1 MNPNLKWK
9 VIFIVVVILGC
20 IYGLVGLPTFPTSLA
35 DLKSNFAQQIKLG
48 LDLQGGTHLI
58 LQVQVQEAIAQ
69 ETDQTVDRLTTQLR
83 AKNIRYDEVR
93 RADDTHIVVRNVPSE
108 QLSDFRDLVNTLLQN
123 EWDMSPTAGEPSS
136 YTLALRPSRIA
147 SIQEQTMTQSLETI
161 ERRINA
167 LGLTEPTIQRH
178 GRNDN
183 EILVQL
189 PGEGDPARAKAVI
202 QAGGQLELK
211 LVEDP
216 TTYPSQAAALA
227 AHGGVLPPGTEL
239 VPGRSDSR
247 DPSAATGEV
256 WYVLSRTAVVTG
268 RDLRSATENR
278 NSNNPGQ
285 WQVNFSLSAEG
296 AHRFG
301 PFTEQNVHR
310 QMAIVL
316 EHRVY
321 SAPVINSRIDD
332 SGFIEG
338 NFSQESAHDLAIVLR
353 AGALPA
359 SIKYLEERTVGPS
372 LGADSIRHGVQAS
385 VLSLLVVMI
394 FMLVYYRMSGGNA
407 VLALVLN
414 LVILLAV
421 LAAFGM
427 IAVIGISAAL
437 AVASPVAGL
446 IAAVVGGLAVPLSG
460 ASGATLTLP
469 GIAGVILTIGMGV
482 DSNVLV
488 FERIREEL
496 RNGKSP
502 ASAVQAG
509 FDKAFL
515 TIIDTH
521 VTTVVS
527 AFFLFLFG
535 TGPIRGFAITLTIGL
550 IANVFTA
557 IYVSKTI
564 FQYHLTKMDR
574 QAELSI

>member
-9 VIFIVVVILGC
+9 VLFILLVILGC
-20 IYGLVGLPTFPTSLA
+20 IYGLIGLPTFPTSVA
-35 DLKSNFAQQIKLG
+35 DLRNNFSQQIKLG

-58 LQVQVQEAIAQ
+58 LQVQTQEAIAQ
-69 ETDQTVDRLTTQLR
+69 ETDQTVDRLTTQMR
-83 AKNIRYDEVR
+83 AKNIHYDEMR
-93 RADDTHIVVRNVPSE
+93 RVDDTHILVRNVASD
-108 QLSDFRDLVNTLLQN
+108 QLSDFRDLVTSQLQN
-123 EWDMSPTAGEPSS
+123 VWDMSPAAGDPNG
-136 YTLALRPSRIA
+136 YTLTLRPSAVAAIR
-147 SIQEQTMTQSLETI
+147 EQTMTQSIETI

-167 LGLTEPTIQRH
+167 LGLTEPTIQQR
-178 GRNDN
+178 GGANDN

-189 PGEGDPARAKAVI
+189 PGEGDPSRAKAVI

-216 TTYPSQAAALA
+216 TTYPSQVAALA
-227 AHGGVLPPGTEL
+227 AHGGVLPPGTEI
-239 VPGRSDSR
+239 VAGRSESR
-247 DPSAATGEV
+247 TNPQDTGEV
-256 WYVLSRTAVVTG
+256 WYILSRAPVVTG
-268 RDLRSATENR
+268 RDLRNATENR
-278 NSNNPGQ
+278 STQNPGQ
-285 WQVNFSLSAEG
+285 WQINFALSAE
-296 AHRFG
+296 AARRFG
-301 PFTEQNVHR
+301 PFTEQNVNR

-316 EHRVY
+316 QHRVY
-321 SAPVINSRIDD
+321 SAPVIHSRIDD
-332 SGFIEG
+332 SGVIEG
-338 NFSQESAHDLAIVLR
+338 NFSQDSAHDLALVLR

-385 VLSLLVVMI
+385 IFSLLVVMI
-394 FMLVYYRMSGGNA
+394 FMLVYYRLSGANA

-421 LAAFGM
+421 LAAFG
-427 IAVIGISAAL
+427 AV
-437 AVASPVAGL
+437 
-446 IAAVVGGLAVPLSG
+446 
-460 ASGATLTLP
+460 LTLP

-496 RNGKSP
+496 RNGKSA

-564 FQYHLTKMDR
+564 FQYHLSKMDR

>member
-1 MNPNLKWK
+1 MHPNLKWK
-9 VIFIVVVILGC
+9 AVFIVVVILGC
-20 IYGLVGLPTFPTSLA
+20 LYGLLGVPMFPTSVA
-35 DLKSNFAQQIKLG
+35 DLKSNFAHQIKLG

-69 ETDQTVDRLTTQLR
+69 ETDQTVDRLTNQLR

-93 RADDTHIVVRNVPSE
+93 RIDDTHIVVRNVPSD
-108 QLSDFRDLVNTLLQN
+108 QLSDFRDLVTAQLQN
-123 EWDMSPTAGEPSS
+123 SWDMSPTAGEPSS
-136 YTLALRPSRIA
+136 YTLTLRKSAIA
-147 SIQEQTMTQSLETI
+147 AIQEQTMQQSLETI

-167 LGLTEPTIQRH
+167 LGLTEPTIQLH

-189 PGEGDPARAKAVI
+189 PGEGDPSRAKAVI

-216 TTYPSQAAALA
+216 SPYPSQAAALA

-247 DPSAATGEV
+247 NPADTGEV
-256 WYVLSRTAVVTG
+256 WYVLSRTPVVTG
-268 RDLRSATENR
+268 RDLRGATENR
-278 NSNNPGQ
+278 NTNNPGQ
-285 WQVNFSLSAEG
+285 WQVNFSLSADG

-301 PFTEQNVHR
+301 PFTEQNVRR

-332 SGFIEG
+332 QGFIEG
-338 NFSQESAHDLAIVLR
+338 NFSQESAHDLALVLR

-385 VLSLLVVMI
+385 ILSLLVVMI

-421 LAAFGM
+421 LAAFG
-427 IAVIGISAAL
+427 AV
-437 AVASPVAGL
+437 
-446 IAAVVGGLAVPLSG
+446 
-460 ASGATLTLP
+460 LTLP

-502 ASAVQAG
+502 ATAVQAG

-564 FQYHLTKMDR
+564 FEYHLTKMDR

>member
-9 VIFIVVVILGC
+9 AVFIAVVILGC
-20 IYGLVGLPTFPTSLA
+20 IYGLFGVPTFPTSGA
-35 DLKSNFAQQIKLG
+35 DLKSNFAHQIKLG

-69 ETDQTVDRLTTQLR
+69 ETDQTVDRLTNQLR

-93 RADDTHIVVRNVPSE
+93 RVDDTHIVVRNVPSD
-108 QLSDFRDLVNTLLQN
+108 QLSEFRDLVASQLQN
-123 EWDMSPTAGEPSS
+123 SWDMSPTAGEPSS
-136 YTLALRPSRIA
+136 YTLTLRQSAIA
-147 SIQEQTMTQSLETI
+147 AIQEQTMQQSLETI

-167 LGLTEPTIQRH
+167 LGLTEPTIQLH

-189 PGEGDPARAKAVI
+189 PGEGDPSRAKAVI

-216 TTYPSQAAALA
+216 SPYPSQTAALA

-247 DPSAATGEV
+247 NPADAGEV
-256 WYVLSRTAVVTG
+256 WYVLSRTPVVTG

-278 NSNNPGQ
+278 NTNNPGQ

-332 SGFIEG
+332 QGFIEG
-338 NFSQESAHDLAIVLR
+338 NFSQESAHDLALVLR

-359 SIKYLEERTVGPS
+359 SIRYLEERTVGPS

-385 VLSLLVVMI
+385 ILSLLVVMI

-421 LAAFGM
+421 LAAFG
-427 IAVIGISAAL
+427 AV
-437 AVASPVAGL
+437 
-446 IAAVVGGLAVPLSG
+446 
-460 ASGATLTLP
+460 LTLP

-564 FQYHLTKMDR
+564 FEYHLTKMDR

>member
-9 VIFIVVVILGC
+9 AVFIVVVILGC
-20 IYGLVGLPTFPTSLA
+20 IYGLFGLPTFPTSAA
-35 DLKSNFAQQIKLG
+35 DLKSNFAHQIKLG

-69 ETDQTVDRLTTQLR
+69 ETDQTVDRLTNQLR

-93 RADDTHIVVRNVPSE
+93 RVDDTHIVVRNVPSD
-108 QLSDFRDLVNTLLQN
+108 QLSDFRDLVSAQLQN
-123 EWDMSPTAGEPSS
+123 VWDMSPTAGEPSS
-136 YTLALRPSRIA
+136 YTLSLRPSAIA
-147 SIQEQTMTQSLETI
+147 AIQSQTMQQSLETI
-161 ERRINA
+161 GRRINA
-167 LGLTEPTIQRH
+167 LGLTEPTIQLH

-189 PGEGDPARAKAVI
+189 PGEGDPSRAKAVI
-202 QAGGQLELK
+202 QAGGQLELR

-216 TTYPSQAAALA
+216 SPYPSQAAALVQ
-227 AHGGVLPPGTEL
+227 HGGVLPPGTEL
-239 VPGRSDSR
+239 VPGRSESR
-247 DPSAATGEV
+247 NPGADTGEV
-256 WYVLSRTAVVTG
+256 WYVLSRSAVVTG

-278 NSNNPGQ
+278 NTNNPGQ
-285 WQVNFSLSAEG
+285 WQVNFSLSSEG
-296 AHRFG
+296 SQRFG

-316 EHRVY
+316 QHRVY

-332 SGFIEG
+332 QGFIEG
-338 NFSQESAHDLAIVLR
+338 NFSEESAHDLALVLR

-385 VLSLLVVMI
+385 ILSLLVVMM
-394 FMLVYYRMSGGNA
+394 FMLFYYRMSGGNA

-414 LVILLAV
+414 LVILLA
-421 LAAFGM
+421 
-427 IAVIGISAAL
+427 AL
-437 AVASPVAGL
+437 ATFG
-446 IAAVVGGLAVPLSG
+446 AV
-460 ASGATLTLP
+460 LTLP

-502 ASAVQAG
+502 ASAVQSG

-564 FQYHLTKMDR
+564 FEYHLTKMDR

>member
-9 VIFIVVVILGC
+9 LLFILGVVVIC
-20 IYGLVGLPTFPTSLA
+20 VYFVVGMPSFPTSLA
-35 DLKSNFAQQIKLG
+35 QIKDNFTSQIKLG

-58 LQVQVQEAIAQ
+58 LQVQVQEAVAQ
-69 ETDQTVDRLTTQLR
+69 ETDQTVDRITTAMR
-83 AKNIRYDEVR
+83 TKNIHYDEVR
-93 RADDTHIVVRNVPSE
+93 RMDDTHIVVRNVA
-108 QLSDFRDLVNTLLQN
+108 SDQISQFRDLVHDQYETVWELA
-123 EWDMSPTAGEPSS
+123 PAPGEPSGYLMS
-136 YTLALRPSRIA
+136 MRPSALAR
-147 SIQEQTMTQSLETI
+147 IQETTMSQSLETI

-167 LGLTEPTIQRH
+167 LGLTEPTIQLH
-178 GRNDN
+178 GRKDN

-189 PGEGDPARAKAVI
+189 PGEGDPGRAKQVI

-216 TTYPSQAAALA
+216 NPYPSEAAALA
-227 AHGGVLPPGTEL
+227 QHGGVLPPNTEIVRGRNENRNAQGT
-239 VPGRSDSR
+239 D
-247 DPSAATGEV
+247 TGES
-256 WYVLSRTAVVTG
+256 WYVLSRTPVVTG

-278 NSNNPGQ
+278 NPEMPGQ
-285 WQVNFSLSAEG
+285 WQINFTLSGEA
-296 AHRFG
+296 ARRFG
-301 PFTEQNVHR
+301 PFTEQNRGR

-316 EHRVY
+316 EKHVY
-321 SAPVINSRIDD
+321 SAPVIQSRIEDQGRID
-332 SGFIEG
+332 G
-338 NFSQESAHDLAIVLR
+338 NFSQESAHDLALVLR

-385 VLSLLVVMI
+385 ILSLLVVMV
-394 FMLVYYRMSGGNA
+394 FMVFYYRLSGVNA
-407 VLALVLN
+407 VLALILN
-414 LVILLAV
+414 LVILLA
-421 LAAFGM
+421 
-427 IAVIGISAAL
+427 AL
-437 AVASPVAGL
+437 AMFG
-446 IAAVVGGLAVPLSG
+446 AV
-460 ASGATLTLP
+460 LTLP

-496 RNGKSP
+496 RNGKS
-502 ASAVQAG
+502 SAGAVDAG

-527 AFFLFLFG
+527 AFFLFIFG

-564 FQYHLTKMDR
+564 FQYHLAKMDR

>member
-9 VIFIVVVILGC
+9 ALFIVAVILVC
-20 IYGLVGLPTFPTSLA
+20 IYVLIGTPKFPTSLQ
-35 DLKSNFAQQIKLG
+35 DIKDNFSRQIKLG

-69 ETDQTVDRLTTQLR
+69 ETDQTVDRLIGQLR
-83 AKNIRYDEVR
+83 AKDIHYDEIR
-93 RADDTHIVVRNVPSE
+93 RVDDTHILVRNIDPA
-108 QLSDFRDLVNTLLQN
+108 QLSTFRDIVTAQYSNVWDLSPAPGDPSAYLLTLR
-123 EWDMSPTAGEPSS
+123 A
-136 YTLALRPSRIA
+136 AAIA
-147 SIQEQTMTQSLETI
+147 QIQDQTMQQSLETI
-161 ERRINA
+161 NRRINA
-167 LGLTEPTIQRH
+167 LGLTEPTIQLH
-178 GRNDN
+178 GRKDN

-189 PGEGDPARAKAVI
+189 PGEGDPTRAKAVI

-216 TTYPSQAAALA
+216 ASYTSESDALA
-227 AHGGVLPPGTEL
+227 KHGGVLPPNTEL
-239 VPGRSDSR
+239 VPGNSERRTASGA
-247 DPSAATGEV
+247 PETGES
-256 WYVLSRTAVVTG
+256 WYVLSRAPVVTG

-278 NSNNPGQ
+278 NTNNPGQ
-285 WQVNFSLSAEG
+285 FEVNFTLSGDA
-296 AHRFG
+296 AKRFG
-301 PFTEQNVHR
+301 PFTEANKGR

-321 SAPVINSRIDD
+321 SAPVINGRIDD
-332 SGFIEG
+332 SGMIEG
-338 NFSQESAHDLAIVLR
+338 NFSQESAHDLALVLR

-359 SIKYLEERTVGPS
+359 SIKYLQESTVGPS
-372 LGADSIRHGVQAS
+372 LGADSIRHGLHAS
-385 VLSLLVVMI
+385 MLSLLVVMI
-394 FMLVYYRMSGGNA
+394 FMLFYYRWSGLNA
-407 VLALVLN
+407 VLALILN
-414 LVILLAV
+414 LIILLAV
-421 LAAFGM
+421 LALAG
-427 IAVIGISAAL
+427 AV
-437 AVASPVAGL
+437 
-446 IAAVVGGLAVPLSG
+446 
-460 ASGATLTLP
+460 LTLP

-496 RNGKSP
+496 RNGKSA
-502 ASAVQAG
+502 ASAVESG
-509 FDKAFL
+509 FAKAFL

-564 FQYHLTKMDR
+564 FQYHLSKMDR

>member
-1 MNPNLKWK
+1 
-9 VIFIVVVILGC
+9 
-20 IYGLVGLPTFPTSLA
+20 
-35 DLKSNFAQQIKLG
+35 

-69 ETDQTVDRLTTQLR
+69 ETDQTVDRLTNQLR
-83 AKNIRYDEVR
+83 TKNIHYDEVR
-93 RADDTHIVVRNVPSE
+93 RIDDTHIVVRNVPSE
-108 QLSDFRDLVNTLLQN
+108 QLSDFRDLVTSQLQN
-123 EWDMSPTAGEPSS
+123 VWDMSPTAGEPSS
-136 YTLALRPSRIA
+136 YTLTMRTSAIA
-147 SIQEQTMTQSLETI
+147 AIKDTTMQQSLETI

-167 LGLTEPTIQRH
+167 LGLTEPTIQIH

-189 PGEGDPARAKAVI
+189 PGEGDPSRAKAVI
-202 QAGGQLELK
+202 QAGGQLELR

-216 TTYPSQAAALA
+216 SPYPSQTAALA

-247 DPSAATGEV
+247 NPTQDTGEV
-256 WYVLSRTAVVTG
+256 WYILSRSAVVTG

-278 NSNNPGQ
+278 NTNNPGQ
-285 WQVNFSLSAEG
+285 WQVNFTLSAEG
-296 AHRFG
+296 ARRFG

-316 EHRVY
+316 DHKVY

-338 NFSQESAHDLAIVLR
+338 NFSEASAHDLALVLR

-394 FMLVYYRMSGGNA
+394 FMLLYYRMSGGNA
-407 VLALVLN
+407 VLALILN

-421 LAAFGM
+421 LAAFG
-427 IAVIGISAAL
+427 AV
-437 AVASPVAGL
+437 
-446 IAAVVGGLAVPLSG
+446 
-460 ASGATLTLP
+460 LTLP

-557 IYVSKTI
+557 IYVSKAI
-564 FQYHLTKMDR
+564 FEYHLTKMDR

>member
-9 VIFIVVVILGC
+9 AVFIVVVILGC
-20 IYGLVGLPTFPTSLA
+20 IYGLLGLPTFPTSAA
-35 DLKSNFAQQIKLG
+35 DVKANFARQIKLG

-69 ETDQTVDRLTTQLR
+69 ETDQTVDRLTNQLR

-93 RADDTHIVVRNVPSE
+93 RVDDTHIVVRNIPSE
-108 QLSDFRDLVNTLLQN
+108 QLSDFRDLVASQLQN
-123 EWDMSPTAGEPSS
+123 VWDMSATAGEPSS
-136 YTLALRPSRIA
+136 YTLTLRASAIA
-147 SIQEQTMTQSLETI
+147 AIKDTTMQQSLETI

-167 LGLTEPTIQRH
+167 LGLTEPTIQIH

-189 PGEGDPARAKAVI
+189 PGEGDPSRAEAVI
-202 QAGGQLELK
+202 QAGGQLELR

-216 TTYPSQAAALA
+216 SPYPSQAAALA

-239 VPGRSDSR
+239 VAGRADSR
-247 DPSAATGEV
+247 NPQDTGEV

-268 RDLRSATENR
+268 RDLRNATENR
-278 NSNNPGQ
+278 NTNNPGQ
-285 WQVNFSLSAEG
+285 WQVNFSLSSEG

-316 EHRVY
+316 DHKVY

-338 NFSQESAHDLAIVLR
+338 NFSEASAHDLALVLR

-394 FMLVYYRMSGGNA
+394 FMLFYYRMSGGNA
-407 VLALVLN
+407 VLALILN

-421 LAAFGM
+421 LAAFG
-427 IAVIGISAAL
+427 AV
-437 AVASPVAGL
+437 
-446 IAAVVGGLAVPLSG
+446 
-460 ASGATLTLP
+460 LTLP

-564 FQYHLTKMDR
+564 FEYHLTKMDR

>member
-9 VIFIVVVILGC
+9 VVFIVLVILGC
-20 IYGLVGLPTFPTSLA
+20 IYGLVGLPVFPTSVA
-35 DLKSNFAQQIKLG
+35 QLKDNFSHQIKLG
-48 LDLQGGTHLI
+48 LDLQGGTHLV
-58 LQVQVQEAIAQ
+58 LQVQTQEAIAQ
-69 ETDQTVDRLTTQLR
+69 ETDLMVERITTWLR
-83 AKNIRYDEVR
+83 SKNISYDEVR
-93 RADDTHIVVRNVPSE
+93 RVDDTHILVRNVDSARLPE
-108 QLSDFRDLVNTLLQN
+108 FRDYVNAQFTN
-123 EWDMSPTAGEPSS
+123 FWDMSPTAGDPSG
-136 YTLALRPSRIA
+136 YTLTLRGAAIA
-147 SIQEQTMTQSLETI
+147 QIQENTMTQSLETI

-167 LGLTEPTIQRH
+167 LGLTEPTIQLR
-178 GRNDN
+178 GGQNSN

-189 PGEGDPARAKAVI
+189 PGEGDPVRAKEVI
-202 QAGGQLELK
+202 KAGGQLELK

-216 TTYPSQAAALA
+216 VVYTSETDALSK
-227 AHGGVLPPGTEL
+227 HSGVLPAGTEL
-239 VPGRSDSR
+239 VPGRAATRSTPGGPSDSE
-247 DPSAATGEV
+247 G
-256 WYVLSRTAVVTG
+256 WYILTRSAVVTG

-278 NSNNPGQ
+278 NTNNPGQ
-285 WQVNFSLSAEG
+285 WVVDFTLSGEA
-296 AHRFG
+296 ARRFG
-301 PFTEQNVHR
+301 PFTQQNLGR

-321 SAPVINSRIDD
+321 SAPTINGRIDD
-332 SGFIEG
+332 SGMIEG
-338 NFSQESAHDLAIVLR
+338 NFSQDSAHDLAIVLR

-394 FMLVYYRMSGGNA
+394 FMLFYYRLSGGNA
-407 VLALVLN
+407 VLALILN
-414 LVILLAV
+414 LVILLA
-421 LAAFGM
+421 
-427 IAVIGISAAL
+427 AL
-437 AVASPVAGL
+437 AFFG
-446 IAAVVGGLAVPLSG
+446 AV
-460 ASGATLTLP
+460 LTLP

-502 ASAVQAG
+502 ASAVEAG

-535 TGPIRGFAITLTIGL
+535 TGPIKGFAITLTIGL

-574 QAELSI
+574 QSELSI

>member
-9 VIFIVVVILGC
+9 TLFILAVILFC
-20 IYGLVGLPTFPTSLA
+20 IYFLFGYPTFPTSLA
-35 DLKSNFAQQIKLG
+35 QVKDNFGKQIKLG

-58 LQVQVQEAIAQ
+58 LQVQIQEAITQ
-69 ETDQTVDRLTTQLR
+69 ETDTTVDRLTTQLR
-83 AKNIRYDEVR
+83 SKNIRYDEVR
-93 RADDTHIVVRNVPSE
+93 RADDTHILVRNIDPS
-108 QLSDFRDLVNTLLQN
+108 QLSQFRDIVSAQYSNV
-123 EWDMSPTAGEPSS
+123 WDMVPAAGEQNG
-136 YTLALRPSRIA
+136 YTLSLRPSAIA
-147 SIQEQTMTQSLETI
+147 QIQESTMTQSLETI

-167 LGLTEPTIQRH
+167 LGLTEPTIQPRG
-178 GRNDN
+178 GRNSN

-189 PGEGDPARAKAVI
+189 PGEGDPTRAKAVI

-216 TTYPSQAAALA
+216 VPYPSESAALA

-239 VPGRSDSR
+239 VPGRSETRNSTGGVD
-247 DPSAATGEV
+247 TGES
-256 WYVLSRTAVVTG
+256 WYVLSRAPIVTG
-268 RDLRSATENR
+268 RDLRSAVENR
-278 NSNNPGQ
+278 NVNNPGQ
-285 WQVNFSLSAEG
+285 YQVNFTLSPDA
-296 AHRFG
+296 ARRFG
-301 PFTEQNVHR
+301 PFTEQNLHR

-321 SAPVINSRIDD
+321 SAPVINGRIDD
-332 SGFIEG
+332 TGMIEG
-338 NFSQESAHDLAIVLR
+338 NFSQESAHDLALVLR

-385 VLSLLVVMI
+385 VLSLAVVMF
-394 FMLVYYRMSGGNA
+394 FMLFYYRLSGGNA
-407 VLALVLN
+407 VLALILN

-421 LAAFGM
+421 LALFG
-427 IAVIGISAAL
+427 AV
-437 AVASPVAGL
+437 
-446 IAAVVGGLAVPLSG
+446 
-460 ASGATLTLP
+460 LTLP

-496 RNGKSP
+496 RNGKSSP
-502 ASAVQAG
+502 AAVDAG

-535 TGPIRGFAITLTIGL
+535 TGPIRGFAISLTIGL

-564 FQYHLTKMDR
+564 FQYHLAKMDR
-574 QAELSI
+574 QAVLSI